1 MNTFTAIE
9 STAARVE
16 ARLNELKAA
25 ALYND
30 QLRSLVEDLS
40 LLELDSAET
49 LYLEGLIDRAVVLM
63 TKIRNITDELDE
75 ATEIDV

>member
-25 ALYND
+25 ALYTD

-40 LLELDSAET
+40 LLDRDGS
-49 LYLEGLIDRAVVLM
+49 GPSQRHLIDRAVALM
-63 TKIRNITDELDE
+63 AKIGNITDELDE
-75 ATEIDV
+75 ATEIG

>member
-25 ALYND
+25 ALYTD

-40 LLELDSAET
+40 LLELDGDGTYAQ
-49 LYLEGLIDRAVVLM
+49 GLIDRAVVLM

-75 ATEIDV
+75 ATVIGV

>member
-1 MNTFTAIE
+1 MNAFTIE

-25 ALYND
+25 ALYTD

-40 LLELDSAET
+40 LLELDGRCSSPYAFD
-49 LYLEGLIDRAVVLM
+49 LIDRAGVLIA
-63 TKIRNITDELDE
+63 KIGNITDELDE
-75 ATEIDV
+75 ATVIG

>member
-40 LLELDSAET
+40 LLELDGAGT
-49 LYLEGLIDRAVVLM
+49 YAQGRIDRAVVLM

>member
-1 MNTFTAIE
+1 MNTFTAIQ

-25 ALYND
+25 AAYTD

-40 LLELDSAET
+40 LLELDVRYDSPYAQ
-49 LYLEGLIDRAVVLM
+49 GLIDRAVDLM
-63 TKIRNITDELDE
+63 AKIENIQTELDE
-75 ATEIDV
+75 ATVIE

>member
-1 MNTFTAIE
+1 MNAFTIE

-25 ALYND
+25 ALYTD

-40 LLELDSAET
+40 LLEL
-49 LYLEGLIDRAVVLM
+49 EGSPGPYAFDLIDRAGVLIA
-63 TKIRNITDELDE
+63 KIGNITDELDE
-75 ATEIDV
+75 ATVIG

>member
-40 LLELDSAET
+40 LLELDGDGTYAQ
-49 LYLEGLIDRAVVLM
+49 GLIDRAVVLM

>member
-40 LLELDSAET
+40 LLELDGGDGTYAQN
-49 LYLEGLIDRAVVLM
+49 LIDRAVVLM